1 MSTDMSP
8 QEEHQV
14 YPRITTWIGPDAAV
28 EVSRLRK
35 HFGFKSNHQLFK
47 ASVFMAIRLLQD
59 AEQREKDPDDT
70 TIQDAFKALADWE
83 VPEFGR
89 RRRRKKDGHKETA
102 VLLALFNGQVSSMS
116 KMEIVGEQATLSHA
130 DAPKWYERFIRLHYQ
145 ALYDKYA
152 DRAERLTGDSLAPRD
167 LLHESLLRLQCPPSQ
182 ITSYESYE
190 RWALDKF
197 NESRATHHKRADL
210 AHHEPHH
217 TNSHHEGGGCTHHH
231 DDACACPRPALSSC
245 TRHPLQ
251 DEEAQD

>member
-8 QEEHQV
+8 KEEHQV

-47 ASVFMAIRLLQD
+47 ASIFMAIRLLQD

-70 TIQDAFKALADWE
+70 TIQDAFKTLTDWE
-83 VPEFGR
+83 APEFGR

-116 KMEIVGEQATLSHA
+116 KMEIVGEQATPSHA

-210 AHHEPHH
+210 AHHE
-217 TNSHHEGGGCTHHH
+217 SHHEGGGDTHHH
-231 DDACACPRPALSSC
+231 DDACACHFYDRSRS
-245 TRHPLQ
+245 TRHHLQ
-251 DEEAQD
+251 DEDAQD

>member
-1 MSTDMSP
+1 MSP

-47 ASVFMAIRLLQD
+47 AAVFMAMRLLQD
-59 AEQREKDPDDT
+59 AENREKDLEDT

-116 KMEIVGEQATLSHA
+116 KMEIVGEQATPSHA
-130 DAPKWYERFIRLHYQ
+130 DAPKWYERFIRMYYQ

-210 AHHEPHH
+210 THHA
-217 TNSHHEGGGCTHHH
+217 NSHHEGGGDAHHH
-231 DDACACPRPALSSC
+231 DDACACHRSDFSSF

>member
-1 MSTDMSP
+1 MEI

-47 ASVFMAIRLLQD
+47 ASIFMAIRLLQD

-70 TIQDAFKALADWE
+70 TIQDAFRTLADWE

-89 RRRRKKDGHKETA
+89 RRRRRKDGHKETD

-116 KMEIVGEQATLSHA
+116 KMEIVGEQATPSHA

-210 AHHEPHH
+210 THHA
-217 TNSHHEGGGCTHHH
+217 NSHHEGGGDAHHH
-231 DDACACPRPALSSC
+231 DDACACHRSDRSDS
-245 TRHPLQ
+245 TRHHHQ
-251 DEEAQD
+251 DE

>member
-8 QEEHQV
+8 KEEHQV

-47 ASVFMAIRLLQD
+47 ASIFMAIRLLQD

-70 TIQDAFKALADWE
+70 TIQDAFKTLTDWE
-83 VPEFGR
+83 APEFGR
-89 RRRRKKDGHKETA
+89 RRRRRKDGHKETD
-102 VLLALFNGQVSSMS
+102 VLLALFNGQASSMS
-116 KMEIVGEQATLSHA
+116 KMEIVGEQATPSHA

-167 LLHESLLRLQCPPSQ
+167 LLHESLLRLQCPPSK

-197 NESRATHHKRADL
+197 NESRAAHHKRAD
-210 AHHEPHH
+210 
-217 TNSHHEGGGCTHHH
+217 SHHEGDGCTHHH
-231 DDACACPRPALSSC
+231 DDTCACHCSARSSC

-251 DEEAQD
+251 DEETQD

>member
-8 QEEHQV
+8 KEEHQV

-47 ASVFMAIRLLQD
+47 ASIFMAIRLLQD

-70 TIQDAFKALADWE
+70 TIQDAFKTLTDWE
-83 VPEFGR
+83 APEFGR
-89 RRRRKKDGHKETA
+89 RRRRRKDGHKETD
-102 VLLALFNGQVSSMS
+102 VLLALFNGQASSMS
-116 KMEIVGEQATLSHA
+116 KMEIVGEQATPSHA
-130 DAPKWYERFIRLHYQ
+130 DAPKWYERFIRMHYQ

-210 AHHEPHH
+210 AHHE
-217 TNSHHEGGGCTHHH
+217 SHHEGGGDTHHH
-231 DDACACPRPALSSC
+231 DDACACHFYDRSRS
-245 TRHPLQ
+245 TRHHLQ
-251 DEEAQD
+251 DEDAQD

>member
-1 MSTDMSP
+1 MAI
-8 QEEHQV
+8 QEEHPV

-47 ASVFMAIRLLQD
+47 ASIFMAIRLLQD

-70 TIQDAFKALADWE
+70 TIQDAFKTLADWE
-83 VPEFGR
+83 APEFGR
-89 RRRRKKDGHKETA
+89 RRRRRKDGHKETA

-116 KMEIVGEQATLSHA
+116 KMEIVGEQATPSHA
-130 DAPKWYERFIRLHYQ
+130 DAPKWYERFIRQHYQ

-197 NESRATHHKRADL
+197 NESRATHHKRADV
-210 AHHEPHH
+210 AHHE
-217 TNSHHEGGGCTHHH
+217 NSHHEGGGCTHHH
-231 DDACACPRPALSSC
+231 DDACACHFYDRSYS
-245 TRHPLQ
+245 TRHHLQ
-251 DEEAQD
+251 DEEA

>member
-1 MSTDMSP
+1 MY
-8 QEEHQV
+8 Q
-14 YPRITTWIGPDAAV
+14 RITTWIGADAAI
-28 EVSRLRK
+28 EVRRLRK

-59 AEQREKDPDDT
+59 AEQREKDPDDR
-70 TIQDAFKALADWE
+70 TIQDVFKALTDWE
-83 VPEFGR
+83 APEFGR

-116 KMEIVGEQATLSHA
+116 KTEIVGEQARPSHA

-197 NESRATHHKRADL
+197 NESRAAHHKRADL
-210 AHHEPHH
+210 THHA
-217 TNSHHEGGGCTHHH
+217 NSHHEGGGCTHHH
-231 DDACACPRPALSSC
+231 DDVSACHRSDFSSF

>member
-47 ASVFMAIRLLQD
+47 ASIFMAIHLLQD

-70 TIQDAFKALADWE
+70 TIQDAFRTLADWE
-83 VPEFGR
+83 DPEFGR
-89 RRRRKKDGHKETA
+89 RRRRRKEGHKETA
-102 VLLALFNGQVSSMS
+102 VLLALFNGQASSMS
-116 KMEIVGEQATLSHA
+116 KMEIVGEQATPSHA
-130 DAPKWYERFIRLHYQ
+130 DAPRWYEHFIRQHYQ

-197 NESRATHHKRADL
+197 NESRATHHKRADVD
-210 AHHEPHH
+210 HHEPHH
-217 TNSHHEGGGCTHHH
+217 TNSHHECGGDTHHH
-231 DDACACPRPALSSC
+231 DNACSC
-245 TRHPLQ
+245 HFSARSDSTRHHLQ
-251 DEEAQD
+251 DEEA

>member
-47 ASVFMAIRLLQD
+47 ASIFMAIRLLQD
-59 AEQREKDPDDT
+59 AEQREKDPEDT
-70 TIQDAFKALADWE
+70 TIQDAFKDLADWE

-116 KMEIVGEQATLSHA
+116 KMEIVSEQATPSHA

-145 ALYDKYA
+145 TLYDKYA

-167 LLHESLLRLQCPPSQ
+167 LLHESLLRLQCPPSK

-197 NESRATHHKRADL
+197 NESRATHHKRADA

-217 TNSHHEGGGCTHHH
+217 EGGGGTHHH
-231 DDACACPRPALSSC
+231 DDACACHFSDRSDYN
-245 TRHPLQ
+245 RHPLQ

>member
-8 QEEHQV
+8 KEEHQV

-47 ASVFMAIRLLQD
+47 ASIFMAIRLLQD

-70 TIQDAFKALADWE
+70 TIQDAFKTLTDWE
-83 VPEFGR
+83 APEFGR
-89 RRRRKKDGHKETA
+89 RRRRRKDGHKETD
-102 VLLALFNGQVSSMS
+102 VLLALFNGQASSMS
-116 KMEIVGEQATLSHA
+116 KMEIVGEQATPSHA
-130 DAPKWYERFIRLHYQ
+130 DAPKWYERFIRMHYQ

-197 NESRATHHKRADL
+197 NESRAAHHKRADL
-210 AHHEPHH
+210 THHA
-217 TNSHHEGGGCTHHH
+217 NSHHEGGGDAHHH
-231 DDACACPRPALSSC
+231 DDACACHFYDRSYSI
-245 TRHPLQ
+245 RHHHQ
-251 DEEAQD
+251 DEEA

>member
-1 MSTDMSP
+1 MAI

-47 ASVFMAIRLLQD
+47 ASIFMAIRLLQD

-70 TIQDAFKALADWE
+70 TIQDAFKTLTDWE
-83 VPEFGR
+83 APEFGR
-89 RRRRKKDGHKETA
+89 RRRRRKDGHKETA

-116 KMEIVGEQATLSHA
+116 KMEIVGEQATPSHA

-197 NESRATHHKRADL
+197 NESRAAHHKRADV
-210 AHHEPHH
+210 AHH
-217 TNSHHEGGGCTHHH
+217 TNSHHEGGDGTHHH
-231 DDACACPRPALSSC
+231 DDACACHLSDRSDYA
-245 TRHPLQ
+245 RHPLQ
-251 DEEAQD
+251 DEEA

>member
-47 ASVFMAIRLLQD
+47 ASIFMAIRLLQD

-70 TIQDAFKALADWE
+70 TIQDAFKTLADWE
-83 VPEFGR
+83 APEFGR
-89 RRRRKKDGHKETA
+89 RRRRRKEGHKETA
-102 VLLALFNGQVSSMS
+102 VLLALFNGQASSMS
-116 KMEIVGEQATLSHA
+116 KMEIVGEQATPSHA
-130 DAPKWYERFIRLHYQ
+130 DAPKWYDCFIRQHYQ

-210 AHHEPHH
+210 AHHESHH
-217 TNSHHEGGGCTHHH
+217 TNPHHEGGGDTHHH
-231 DDACACPRPALSSC
+231 DDACACHFYDRSRS
-245 TRHPLQ
+245 TRHHLQ
-251 DEEAQD
+251 DEDAQD

>member
-1 MSTDMSP
+1 MY
-8 QEEHQV
+8 Q
-14 YPRITTWIGPDAAV
+14 RITTWIGTDAAV
-28 EVSRLRK
+28 EVSRLRA

-83 VPEFGR
+83 APEFGR

-116 KMEIVGEQATLSHA
+116 KMEIVGEQATHSHA

-182 ITSYESYE
+182 ITNYKSYE

-197 NESRATHHKRADL
+197 NESRATHHNRA
-210 AHHEPHH
+210 
-217 TNSHHEGGGCTHHH
+217 NSHHEVGGGTHHH
-231 DDACACPRPALSSC
+231 DDAFHGSDRSSSSSH
-245 TRHPLQ
+245 HPH
-251 DEEAQD
+251 DEEA

>member
-47 ASVFMAIRLLQD
+47 ASIFMAIRLLQD
-59 AEQREKDPDDT
+59 AEQREKDPEDT
-70 TIQDAFKALADWE
+70 TIQDAFKDLADWE

-116 KMEIVGEQATLSHA
+116 KMEIVSEQATPSHA

-145 ALYDKYA
+145 TLYDKYA

-167 LLHESLLRLQCPPSQ
+167 LLHESLLRLQCPPSK

-197 NESRATHHKRADL
+197 NESRATHHKRADV
-210 AHHEPHH
+210 AHHANP
-217 TNSHHEGGGCTHHH
+217 HHEGGGCTHHH
-231 DDACACPRPALSSC
+231 DDACACHRSDRSSF
-245 TRHPLQ
+245 TSHPLQ
-251 DEEAQD
+251 DEETQD

>member
-47 ASVFMAIRLLQD
+47 ASIFMAIRLLQD

-70 TIQDAFKALADWE
+70 TIQDAFKTLTDWE
-83 VPEFGR
+83 APEFGR
-89 RRRRKKDGHKETA
+89 RRRRRKEGHKETA
-102 VLLALFNGQVSSMS
+102 VLLALFNGQASSMS
-116 KMEIVGEQATLSHA
+116 KMEIVGEQATPSHA
-130 DAPKWYERFIRLHYQ
+130 DAPKWYERFIRMHYQ

-197 NESRATHHKRADL
+197 NESRANHHKRTDV
-210 AHHEPHH
+210 AHHAN
-217 TNSHHEGGGCTHHH
+217 THHEGGGDAHHH
-231 DDACACPRPALSSC
+231 DDACACHFYDRSRS
-245 TRHPLQ
+245 TRHHLQ

>member
-1 MSTDMSP
+1 MSTDMAI
-8 QEEHQV
+8 QEEHPV

-47 ASVFMAIRLLQD
+47 ASIFMAIRLLQD

-70 TIQDAFKALADWE
+70 TIKDAFKTLTDWE
-83 VPEFGR
+83 APEFGR
-89 RRRRKKDGHKETA
+89 RRRRRKDGHKETA

-116 KMEIVGEQATLSHA
+116 KMEIVGEQATPSHA
-130 DAPKWYERFIRLHYQ
+130 DAPKWYERFIRQHYQ

-197 NESRATHHKRADL
+197 NESRATHHKRADV

-217 TNSHHEGGGCTHHH
+217 ANSHHEGGGDAHHH
-231 DDACACPRPALSSC
+231 DYAFSC
-245 TRHPLQ
+245 HFSDRSYSTRHHLK